1 MKESSLEKSKSSG
14 RVEVQRCISHWLGCW
29 LSKEKVFLEESL
41 VVALPVWECKVM
53 LLPLGHA
60 VDLE

>member
-1 MKESSLEKSKSSG
+1 MKESLLEKSKSSG
-14 RVEVQRCISHWLGCW
+14 KVVQCCISHRMGCW
-29 LSKEKVFLEESL
+29 LSKEKVFLGESL